1 MKCDNQKVLIMS
13 YMLTE
18 SLNRKELLKTIIL
31 LISEYF
37 RESEEWWIMI
47 TLFLM
52 ALISIIFNLSLSV
65 SRDAQII
72 VFAICIASDLNM
84 FSRMMEKWG

>member
-1 MKCDNQKVLIMS
+1 
-13 YMLTE
+13 
-18 SLNRKELLKTIIL
+18 
-31 LISEYF
+31 
-37 RESEEWWIMI
+37 MI

-84 FSRMMEKWG
+84 FSRMMEK